1 MTVKKI
7 LALILA
13 AMLALSVFVACNSSD
28 ESAPK
33 GEKGEQGEQ
42 GAPGKDGE
50 NGITPR
56 LKIDENDFWCV
67 SYDNG
72 KTWTSLGVKATGDKG
87 DKGDAGDKGDG
98 GENGTTPLLKVDE
111 NVFWC
116 VSYDNGETWTS
127 LGLRAIA
134 VPSVDDGK
142 NELRLTLLDDYTYG
156 VTGFLREGCKVLNIP
171 ASYNGIPVTKILNKA
186 FRGNTKITEVNIPGS
201 IKTIDSNEFE
211 GCTGIEKLNIAEGVE
226 RIQGGAF
233 YGCTKLKSVKI
244 PDSVKVIGGQTFE
257 NCSAL
262 ADLTLGANLEEI
274 MINAFAGTAITSVTI
289 PDKVH
294 LIQNEVFAGCAK
306 LVSVNIPV
314 NANALGTNLF
324 LNCNNLTSVKFDNTE
339 GWFLGEF
346 AISTSGTPISSTDL
360 ANEST
365 AATYLKST
373 YSDKF
378 WICSKSN

>member
-1 MTVKKI
+1 MKKI

-50 NGITPR
+50 NGITPQM
-56 LKIDENDFWCV
+56 KIDENDFWCV

-98 GENGTTPLLKVDE
+98 GENGITPLLKVDE

-116 VSYDNGETWTS
+116 VSYDNGKTWTS

-134 VPSVDDGK
+134 IPSVIDVENK
-142 NELRLTLLDDYTYG
+142 LTLTLLDDYTYG
-156 VTGFLREGCKVLNIP
+156 VAGFLKEDCTVLNIP

-186 FRGNTKITEVNIPGS
+186 FKGNTNITEVNIPGS
-201 IKTIDSNEFE
+201 IKTIDYNEFE

-226 RIQGGAF
+226 VIQGGAF
-233 YGCTKLKSVKI
+233 LGCKNLKSVKI

-257 NCSAL
+257 NCSSL

-274 MINAFAGTAITSVTI
+274 MMNAFKGTAITSVTI
-289 PDKVH
+289 PDKV
-294 LIQNEVFAGCAK
+294 IFMQNEAFMSCE
-306 LVSVNIPV
+306 
-314 NANALGTNLF
+314 
-324 LNCNNLTSVKFDNTE
+324 NLTSVTISASVKKMGREIFAECYALKSVEFKNTE
-339 GWFLGEF
+339 GWYLGDNAKAE
-346 AISTSGTPISSTDL
+346 SGIDISSADL
-360 ANEST
+360 ADKSI
-365 AATYLKST
+365 AASYLKNE
-373 YSDKF
+373 YSGYY
-378 WICSKSN
+378 WLCS